1 MINGIFWFFMN
12 CIGHIIEFIIVAGM
26 IGFILILPFLL
37 KGGWIFGMMLY
48 GFLGL
53 SFITFLIDKHN
64 SAREDFENKLKER
77 K

>member
-12 CIGHIIEFIIVAGM
+12 CIGHIVEFIIVAGI

-37 KGGWIFGMMLY
+37 KGGWIFGMVLY

-53 SFITFLIDKHN
+53 SFITFLIDSHN
-64 SAREDFENKLKER
+64 SARENFEKKLKER